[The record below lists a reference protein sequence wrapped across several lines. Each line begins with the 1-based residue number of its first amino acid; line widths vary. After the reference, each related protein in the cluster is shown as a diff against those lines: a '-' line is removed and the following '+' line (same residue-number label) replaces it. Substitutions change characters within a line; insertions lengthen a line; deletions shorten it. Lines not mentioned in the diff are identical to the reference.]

1 VTGTRFRRVAEGDGV
16 LQMLLWLDRTP
27 ESFVPGHQAAGGAT
41 EALVKPSAQGVLRF
55 DTRRLHAALDAQR
68 TERELTWAQVAR
80 EVGLAASSL
89 THLSKGGRTGFPDVM
104 RMVKWLG
111 RPASSFTRV
120 CDS

>member
-1 VTGTRFRRVAEGDGV
+1 
-16 LQMLLWLDRTP
+16 MLLWLDRTP